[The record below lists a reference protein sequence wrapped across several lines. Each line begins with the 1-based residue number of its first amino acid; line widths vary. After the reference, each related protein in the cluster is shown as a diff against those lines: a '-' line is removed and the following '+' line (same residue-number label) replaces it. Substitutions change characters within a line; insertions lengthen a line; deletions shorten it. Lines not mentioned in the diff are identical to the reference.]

1 MNTRVLTVALAL
13 ASVFGVQQAAA
24 KKYTKN
30 VGTSKKHHKK
40 HSNKTAP
47 RAEPLRQPKL
57 HQLTSGTVRRLVF

>member
-1 MNTRVLTVALAL
+1 MKTRALTVALAL

-40 HSNKTAP
+40 HSNNPGTASRTAP
-47 RAEPLRQPKL
+47 PAKAAPT
-57 HQLTSGTVRRLVF
+57 H

>member
-1 MNTRVLTVALAL
+1 MKTRVLTVALAL

-40 HSNKTAP
+40 HSNKTGTASRTAP
-47 RAEPLRQPKL
+47 PAKAAPT
-57 HQLTSGTVRRLVF
+57 H

>member
-1 MNTRVLTVALAL
+1 MKTRALTVALAL

-40 HSNKTAP
+40 HMKNTGTASRTAP
-47 RAEPLRQPKL
+47 PAKAAPT
-57 HQLTSGTVRRLVF
+57 H